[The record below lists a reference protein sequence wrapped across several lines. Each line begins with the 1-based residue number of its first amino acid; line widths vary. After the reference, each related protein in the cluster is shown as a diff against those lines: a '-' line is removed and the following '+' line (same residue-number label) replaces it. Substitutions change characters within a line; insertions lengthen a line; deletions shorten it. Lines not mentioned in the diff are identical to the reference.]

1 MEHPGVD
8 GDSSQNRFSSWFP
21 SHLLPVTS
29 TSWIVALS
37 LFLLS
42 WCFPTLSWLPSLLI
56 FAYLESGGRMR
67 ERSREKEVEEEE
79 RRKLREEMTRLTME
93 QKELKIKFEE
103 EVAQHNLGQAIGKE
117 TTLAVDFEQ
126 SVADGGSNKESLE
139 ESEGGLDAN
148 LEESM
153 GGGASKLEER
163 VLLRVEAKLEQM
175 VEAEVMLRLGQ
186 AEQEQLEKSVKLEQL
201 VEKAVRLRLRAE
213 QNQLDN
219 SSTHTPGAT

>member
-1 MEHPGVD
+1 
-8 GDSSQNRFSSWFP
+8 
-21 SHLLPVTS
+21 
-29 TSWIVALS
+29 
-37 LFLLS
+37 
-42 WCFPTLSWLPSLLI
+42 
-56 FAYLESGGRMR
+56 
-67 ERSREKEVEEEE
+67 
-79 RRKLREEMTRLTME
+79 ME

-126 SVADGGSNKESLE
+126 SVADGGSNEESLE

-148 LEESM
+148 LEKSM

-175 VEAEVMLRLGQ
+175 VEAEVMLRLGLE

-201 VEKAVRLRLRAE
+201 VEKAVRLRLGAE
-213 QNQLDN
+213 KNQLEN
-219 SSTHTPGAT
+219 SSMHTPGATCSDMPNS

>member
-1 MEHPGVD
+1 
-8 GDSSQNRFSSWFP
+8 
-21 SHLLPVTS
+21 
-29 TSWIVALS
+29 
-37 LFLLS
+37 
-42 WCFPTLSWLPSLLI
+42 
-56 FAYLESGGRMR
+56 MR
-67 ERSREKEVEEEE
+67 ERRREKEVEKEE
-79 RRKLREEMTRLTME
+79 RGKLREEMTRLAME

-117 TTLAVDFEQ
+117 TTLAAGFEQ
-126 SVADGGSNKESLE
+126 SVADGGSDKESLE

-148 LEESM
+148 LEERV

-175 VEAEVMLRLGQ
+175 VEAEVMLRLGE

-213 QNQLDN
+213 KNQLDN

>member
-1 MEHPGVD
+1 
-8 GDSSQNRFSSWFP
+8 
-21 SHLLPVTS
+21 
-29 TSWIVALS
+29 
-37 LFLLS
+37 
-42 WCFPTLSWLPSLLI
+42 
-56 FAYLESGGRMR
+56 MR
-67 ERSREKEVEEEE
+67 ERSREKEVEKEE
-79 RRKLREEMTRLTME
+79 RGKLREEMTRLAME

-126 SVADGGSNKESLE
+126 SVADGGSDKESLE

-201 VEKAVRLRLRAE
+201 VEKAVRMRLRAE
-213 QNQLDN
+213 KNQLEN
-219 SSTHTPGAT
+219 SSTHTPGAM